1 MSSDEEEEDEF
12 NTFCP
17 ECEDIPD
24 IMIYHD
30 LKSLIIICE

>member
-1 MSSDEEEEDEF
+1 MRSDEEEEDEF

-30 LKSLIIICE
+30 